1 MRCKRITAV
10 LCISVLLFLTAC
22 GAQSVSDKKVQDIDY
37 TVVTDADVPDT
48 LRNAIE
54 EKKEEPFK
62 LSYSDGAELYIVIGY
77 GKQPSGGFSIVVD
90 DLYLTESN
98 ILFATTLKG
107 PEKEAESAEAPT
119 YPYLIVKME
128 YMDKEI
134 LYK

>member
-1 MRCKRITAV
+1 MPCKRIRTI
-10 LCISVLLFLTAC
+10 LCICVMFLLTAC
-22 GAQSVSDKKVQDIDY
+22 STQSISDKKVQDIDY
-37 TVVTDADVPDT
+37 TVVADADVPDT

-62 LSYSDGAELYIVIGY
+62 LSYSDGAELYIAIGY

-90 DLYLTESN
+90 NLYLTESN

-107 PEKEAESAEAPT
+107 PEQEAESTEAPT

-134 LYK
+134 IYE

>member
-10 LCISVLLFLTAC
+10 LCIGVLLFLAAC

>member
-1 MRCKRITAV
+1 MPCKKITAV
-10 LCISVLLFLTAC
+10 LCISVLLVLTAC
-22 GAQSVSDKKVQDIDY
+22 SSKSISDKKVRDIDY
-37 TVVTDADVPDT
+37 TVVADADVPGT

-62 LSYSDGAELYIVIGY
+62 LSYSDGAEMYIAIGY
-77 GKQPSGGFSIVVD
+77 GKQASGGFSIVVD
-90 DLYLTESN
+90 DLYLTDSH

-107 PEKEAESAEAPT
+107 PEQEAESTEAPT

-134 LYK
+134 MYE